1 MVMKL
6 IPLSHGKV
14 TMVDDVDFEFLSQR
28 KWDAYWKRRNGTV
41 VWYAVHSH
49 PRRPRTWMH
58 RVIAQRVGLPWS
70 ERYDHVDCDGLN
82 NQRDNIR
89 PCTVGQNMANSRK
102 RLGCSSR
109 YKGVSWH
116 QRQMKWSVCIGV
128 NGKYRFLGRFD
139 DEAEAALAYNVAAV
153 ETFGEFAR
161 VNVIG
166 SD

>member
-70 ERYDHVDCDGLN
+70 ERYDLVEFDGKK
-82 NQRDNIR
+82 NQGKTIR
-89 PCTVGQNMANSRK
+89 PGTFGKNMAKSGK
-102 RLGCSSR
+102 RLGFKSR
-109 YKGVSWH
+109 
-116 QRQMKWSVCIGV
+116 
-128 NGKYRFLGRFD
+128 
-139 DEAEAALAYNVAAV
+139 
-153 ETFGEFAR
+153 
-161 VNVIG
+161 
-166 SD
+166 